1 MYFVWIT
8 IINADCPRNVM
19 LPRLDGYWQVAKID
33 YNNYNYN
40 YYNYNN
46 IYAYSHDAITR
57 RYNTTPQH
65 DTNITK
71 LLYSRLYLF
80 IILKAF

>member
-1 MYFVWIT
+1 
-8 IINADCPRNVM
+8 M
-19 LPRLDGYWQVAKID
+19 LPRLDGRWAAKID
-33 YNNYNYN
+33 YNN
-40 YYNYNN
+40 YNYNN

-80 IILKAF
+80 IIPKAF